1 MTDNLLTCDLEKSV
15 LLSGPQASPCPSH
28 KSSYNIDC
36 RESLALG
43 GEQTKLS
50 KTSNEQPVTDQI
62 VALKRRTLGL
72 NFGAVCRGQE
82 GYCYRTVLWVDV
94 KNKGGAVS

>member
-1 MTDNLLTCDLEKSV
+1 MTLRNLSFSLDLN
-15 LLSGPQASPCPSH
+15 LPSAPVIKAH
-28 KSSYNIDC
+28 TALVAG
-36 RESLALG
+36 EALELG

-94 KNKGGAVS
+94 KNKGGAVR